1 MLFLLALFGFCF
13 GLGFCLDSCWTSV
26 SSQSALIV
34 SHGGDWDLSNPY
46 DSMGAYERAFA
57 AGSNAVRT

>member
-1 MLFLLALFGFCF
+1 M
-13 GLGFCLDSCWTSV
+13 
-26 SSQSALIV
+26 